1 MVFLVSADVEG
12 AVTAGEVEPVDGA
25 ELEEDEVDE
34 LDKVLSEC
42 NGWDT
47 KNSRSLFEKFALTLS
62 GGIWLAC

>member
-1 MVFLVSADVEG
+1 MEG
-12 AVTAGEVEPVDGA
+12 AVTAGEVELVDGT

-47 KNSRSLFEKFALTLS
+47 KNSRSLVE
-62 GGIWLAC
+62 